1 MTTYRISTQIVN
13 EDGTLG
19 ALIDI
24 VEMESNLAPDAATSR
39 KLWQDF
45 HRAHE
50 SHENEALLQNA
61 VKLADDHREH
71 CSESCGVSLYL
82 ILLLLRK
89 AGIEV
94 PGYLV
99 SRFM

>member
-1 MTTYRISTQIVN
+1 MTTYRITTQVVN
-13 EDGTLG
+13 ADGTLG
-19 ALIDI
+19 DLVDI
-24 VEMESNLAPDAATSR
+24 VEMESNLTHAEASSDR
-39 KLWQDF
+39 LWQDF

-50 SHENEALLQNA
+50 SHENEALLKNA